1 MKYTNHLNSITVTD
15 HAFDRFMETWT
26 YKARAYNR
34 LCKLGRQQEAERFY
48 NDFWG
53 MAEALHTLGIGY
65 SVEYDDDLE
74 YLTELEIWCG
84 KLELSA
90 KL

>member
-1 MKYTNHLNSITVTD
+1 MKHTNHLQSITVTD
-15 HAFDRFMETWT
+15 HALDHFMETWT

-34 LCKLGRQQEAERFY
+34 LSKLGCQQEAERFY

-65 SVEYDDDLE
+65 SVKYTDDLE